1 MNKTILLITL
11 VFIVSCSNSTDDVDV
26 QTIVIKGGEI
36 HTGMNEESFVGDILI
51 EGDTILEVSRN
62 SLKGDIVVDAS
73 NKIITPGVIAPDTQ
87 IGILEIGAISE
98 TRDGG
103 SDIYSMGFSV
113 YDAINPNST
122 LIPWN
127 RSNGVTSAITLPD
140 FNWDPLSGMA
150 SFLLLDSSLK
160 VNGIP
165 DVALTGEIGALSS
178 GSRAESLI
186 LLRDLLEFASTLD
199 ENDISSQRNISEA
212 IWGYKIGYSMDL
224 QPRDVIALYNLL
236 NNNLPLI
243 IKTNRA
249 SDILKLIDIKKQYGL
264 NLILMSAQEAELVKD
279 DIAENNIPVIINPFD
294 NIPDSFDELASNIRI
309 ASSLEEAGIKVM
321 FSESRTHN
329 YHLIRQG
336 AGNAVANG
344 MSYTGAIM
352 ALTSNVAKSF
362 SIPDRGII
370 KKGMK
375 ADIVIWDDDPLEP
388 STFPHKVFIN
398 GNDMDL
404 TTRSS
409 RLTERYINKDSL
421 PNTYK

>member
-1 MNKTILLITL
+1 MTKIIYCLALSFISISAFSQTL
-11 VFIVSCSNSTDDVDV
+11 
-26 QTIVIKGGEI
+26 VIKGGEI
-36 HTGMNEESFVGDILI
+36 YTGLNQESFIGDILI
-51 EGDTILEVSRN
+51 EGDTILEVSTKP
-62 SLKGDIVVDAS
+62 LKGDVVVDAS

-98 TRDGG
+98 TRDGN

-113 YDAINPNST
+113 FDAINPNST

-150 SFLLLDSSLK
+150 SFLLLDGSLR
-160 VNGIP
+160 VNGVR

-186 LLRDLLEFASTLD
+186 LLRDLLEFASILD
-199 ENDISSQRNISEA
+199 EKDMASSKKISEA
-212 IWGYKIGYSMDL
+212 IEDFEIAELMDL

-249 SDILKLIDIKKQYGL
+249 SDILKLIDIKKLYRL
-264 NLILMSAQEAELVKD
+264 NLVLMSAQEATLVAD
-279 DIAENNIPVIINPFD
+279 EIAENNIPVIINPFD

-309 ASSLEEAGIKVM
+309 ASSLEKAGIKVM

-352 ALTSNVAKSF
+352 ALTSNVAESF
-362 SIPDRGII
+362 NIPERGRLQ
-370 KKGMK
+370 KGMK
-375 ADIVIWDDDPLEP
+375 ADLVIWEGDPLEP
-388 STFPHKVFIN
+388 STFPSKVYIN

-404 TTRSS
+404 STRSS
-409 RLTERYINKDSL
+409 RLTERYIDKRDL

>member
-1 MNKTILLITL
+1 MIRINYCFALC
-11 VFIVSCSNSTDDVDV
+11 FISISAFS
-26 QTIVIKGGEI
+26 QTTVIKGGEI
-36 HTGMNEESFVGDILI
+36 HTGLNEEPFVGDILI
-51 EGDTILEVSRN
+51 EGDTILEVSKID
-62 SLKGDIVVDAS
+62 LKGDVIIDAA

-98 TRDGG
+98 TRDGD
-103 SDIYSMGFSV
+103 SNMYSMGFSV

-150 SFLLLDSSLK
+150 SYFLLDGSLR
-160 VNGIP
+160 VNGIA
-165 DVALTGEIGALSS
+165 DIALTGEIGALSS

-186 LLRDLLEFASTLD
+186 LLKDLLEFASTLN
-199 ENDISSQRNISEA
+199 EKDISSSMKISEA
-212 IWGYKIGYSMDL
+212 MEDFEVADLMEL

-243 IKTNRA
+243 IKVNRA
-249 SDILKLIDIKKQYGL
+249 SDILKLIDIKKLYGL

-279 DIAENNIPVIINPFD
+279 EIAENNISVVINPFD

-309 ASSLEEAGIKVM
+309 AASLEEVGIKVM

-362 SIPDRGII
+362 NIADRGILQ
-370 KKGMK
+370 KGMK
-375 ADIVIWDDDPLEP
+375 ADLVVWEDDPLEP
-388 STFPHKVFIN
+388 STFPEKVFIN
-398 GNDMDL
+398 GNEMDL

-409 RLTERYINKDSL
+409 RLTERYTDKRDL

>member
-1 MNKTILLITL
+1 MIKKIFCFALSFLSINA
-11 VFIVSCSNSTDDVDV
+11 FS

-36 HTGMNEESFVGDILI
+36 YTGLNEEPFIGDILI
-51 EGDTILEVSRN
+51 EGDTILEVSKTP
-62 SLKGDIVVDAS
+62 LEGDVIVDAA
-73 NKIITPGVIAPDTQ
+73 NQIITPGVIAPDTQ

-98 TRDGG
+98 TRDGD
-103 SDIYSMGFSV
+103 SNMYSMGFSV

-150 SFLLLDSSLK
+150 SYFLLDGSLR
-160 VNGIP
+160 VNGIA
-165 DVALTGEIGALSS
+165 DIALTGEIGALSS

-186 LLRDLLEFASTLD
+186 LLKDLLEFASTLS
-199 ENDISSQRNISEA
+199 EKDISSPKEISEA
-212 IWGYKIGYSMDL
+212 MEGFEITYLMEL
-224 QPRDVIALYNLL
+224 QPRDVIALYKLL

-243 IKTNRA
+243 INVNRA
-249 SDILKLIDIKKQYGL
+249 SDILKLIDIKKLYGL

-279 DIAENNIPVIINPFD
+279 EIAENNIPVIINPFD

-309 ASSLEEAGIKVM
+309 AASLEEEGIKIM

-362 SIPDRGII
+362 NIADRGTLE
-370 KKGMK
+370 KGMK
-375 ADIVIWDDDPLEP
+375 ADIVIWEDDPLEP
-388 STFPHKVFIN
+388 STYPNKVFIN

-409 RLTERYINKDSL
+409 RLTERYVDKSDL
-421 PNTYK
+421 PSTYK

>member
-1 MNKTILLITL
+1 MIKIIYCLALS
-11 VFIVSCSNSTDDVDV
+11 FISISAFS

-36 HTGMNEESFVGDILI
+36 YTGLNQESFIGDILI
-51 EGDTILEVSRN
+51 EGDTILEVSTKP
-62 SLKGDIVVDAS
+62 LKGDVVVDAS

-98 TRDGG
+98 TRDGD

-113 YDAINPNST
+113 FDAINPNST

-150 SFLLLDSSLK
+150 SFLLLDGSLR
-160 VNGIP
+160 VNGMR

-186 LLRDLLEFASTLD
+186 LLRDLLEFASILD
-199 ENDISSQRNISEA
+199 GKDMASSKKISEA
-212 IWGYKIGYSMDL
+212 IEDFEIAELMDL
-224 QPRDVIALYNLL
+224 QPRDAIALYNLL

-249 SDILKLIDIKKQYGL
+249 SDILKLIDIKKLYGL
-264 NLILMSAQEAELVKD
+264 NLVLMSAQEATLVAD
-279 DIAENNIPVIINPFD
+279 EIAANNIPVIVNPFD

-309 ASSLEEAGIKVM
+309 ASSLEKAGIKVM

-362 SIPDRGII
+362 NIPDRGLLQN
-370 KKGMK
+370 GMK
-375 ADIVIWDDDPLEP
+375 ADIVIWEDDPLEP
-388 STFPHKVFIN
+388 STFPVKVFIN

-409 RLTERYINKDSL
+409 RLTERYVDKRDL

>member
-1 MNKTILLITL
+1 MIRLIYCFAL
-11 VFIVSCSNSTDDVDV
+11 CFISISAFS

-36 HTGMNEESFVGDILI
+36 YTGLNQESFTGDILI
-51 EGDTILEVSRN
+51 EGDTILEVSTKP
-62 SLKGDIVVDAS
+62 LKGDVVVDAS

-98 TRDGG
+98 TRDGD

-113 YDAINPNST
+113 FDAINPNST

-150 SFLLLDSSLK
+150 SFLLLDGSLR
-160 VNGIP
+160 VNGMP

-186 LLRDLLEFASTLD
+186 LLRDLLEFAAILD
-199 ENDISSQRNISEA
+199 EKDMASSKKISEA
-212 IWGYKIGYSMDL
+212 IEDFEIAELMDL

-249 SDILKLIDIKKQYGL
+249 SDILKLIDIKKLYRL
-264 NLILMSAQEAELVKD
+264 NLVLMSAQEATLVAD
-279 DIAENNIPVIINPFD
+279 EIAENNIPVIINPFD

-309 ASSLEEAGIKVM
+309 ASSLEKAGIKVM

-352 ALTSNVAKSF
+352 ALTSNVAESF
-362 SIPDRGII
+362 NIPERGRLQQ
-370 KKGMK
+370 GMK
-375 ADIVIWDDDPLEP
+375 ADLVIWEGDPLEP
-388 STFPHKVFIN
+388 STFPSKVYIN

-404 TTRSS
+404 STRSS
-409 RLTERYINKDSL
+409 RLTERYIDKRDL

>member
-1 MNKTILLITL
+1 MC
-11 VFIVSCSNSTDDVDV
+11 FISISAYS

-36 HTGMNEESFVGDILI
+36 HTGLNEEPFVGDILI
-51 EGDTILEVSRN
+51 DGDTILEVSTK
-62 SLKGDIVVDAS
+62 SLKGDVVVDAS

-98 TRDGG
+98 TRDGD

-150 SFLLLDSSLK
+150 SYLLLDGSLR
-160 VNGIP
+160 VNGMP
-165 DVALTGEIGALSS
+165 DVALTGEIGATSS

-186 LLRDLLEFASTLD
+186 LLKDLLEFASTLD
-199 ENDISSQRNISEA
+199 EKDMSSPKKISEA
-212 IWGYKIGYSMDL
+212 IEDFEIAELMDL
-224 QPRDVIALYNLL
+224 HPRDVIALYNLL

-249 SDILKLIDIKKQYGL
+249 SDILKLIDIKKLYGL
-264 NLILMSAQEAELVKD
+264 NLILMSAQEAELVKNE
-279 DIAENNIPVIINPFD
+279 IAENKIPVIINPFD

-309 ASSLEEAGIKVM
+309 SASLEEVGIKVM

-362 SIPDRGII
+362 NITDRGIL

-375 ADIVIWDDDPLEP
+375 ADIVVWEDDPLEP
-388 STFPHKVFIN
+388 STFPMKVFID

-409 RLTERYINKDSL
+409 RLTERYVDKRDL

>member
-1 MNKTILLITL
+1 MNKIIYCFALS
-11 VFIVSCSNSTDDVDV
+11 FISTSIFS
-26 QTIVIKGGEI
+26 QTTVIKGGEI
-36 HTGMNEESFVGDILI
+36 HTGLNQESFVGDILI
-51 EGDTILEVSRN
+51 QGDTILEVSTN
-62 SLKGDIVVDAS
+62 PLKGDIVVDAT

-98 TRDGG
+98 TRDGD
-103 SDIYSMGFSV
+103 SEMYSMGFSV

-150 SFLLLDSSLK
+150 SFLLLDGSLR
-160 VNGIP
+160 VNGMA
-165 DVALTGEIGALSS
+165 DVALTGEIGAVSS

-186 LLRDLLEFASTLD
+186 LLRDLLEFASVLD
-199 ENDISSQRNISEA
+199 EKDMASPKKISEA
-212 IWGYKIGYSMDL
+212 IEDFEIAELMDL

-249 SDILKLIDIKKQYGL
+249 SDILKLIDIKNLYEL
-264 NLILMSAQEAELVKD
+264 NLILMSAQEAELVKG
-279 DIAENNIPVIINPFD
+279 DIAKNNIPVIVNPFD

-309 ASSLEEAGIKVM
+309 AASLEEAGIKVM

-362 SIPDRGII
+362 NIPDRGLLQN
-370 KKGMK
+370 GMK
-375 ADIVIWDDDPLEP
+375 ADIVIWEDDPLEP
-388 STFPHKVFIN
+388 STFPLKVFIN

-409 RLTERYINKDSL
+409 RLTERYVDKRDL

>member
-1 MNKTILLITL
+1 MIKIIYCLALSFISISAFSQTL
-11 VFIVSCSNSTDDVDV
+11 
-26 QTIVIKGGEI
+26 VIKGGEI
-36 HTGMNEESFVGDILI
+36 YTGLNQESFIGDILI
-51 EGDTILEVSRN
+51 EGDTILEVSTKP
-62 SLKGDIVVDAS
+62 LKGDVVVDAS

-98 TRDGG
+98 TRDGD

-113 YDAINPNST
+113 FDAINPNST

-150 SFLLLDSSLK
+150 SFLLLDGSLR
-160 VNGIP
+160 VNGMP

-186 LLRDLLEFASTLD
+186 LLRDLLEFASILD
-199 ENDISSQRNISEA
+199 EKDMASSKKISEA
-212 IWGYKIGYSMDL
+212 IEDFEIAELMDL

-249 SDILKLIDIKKQYGL
+249 SDILKLIDIKKLYGL
-264 NLILMSAQEAELVKD
+264 NLVLMSAQEATLVAD
-279 DIAENNIPVIINPFD
+279 EIAVNNIPVIVNPFD

-309 ASSLEEAGIKVM
+309 AASLEKAGIKVM

-352 ALTSNVAKSF
+352 ALTSNVAESF
-362 SIPDRGII
+362 NIPERGRLQQ
-370 KKGMK
+370 GMK
-375 ADIVIWDDDPLEP
+375 ADLVIWEGDPLEP
-388 STFPHKVFIN
+388 STFPSKVYIN

-404 TTRSS
+404 STRSS
-409 RLTERYINKDSL
+409 RLTERYIDKRDL

>member
-1 MNKTILLITL
+1 MIKIIYCLALS
-11 VFIVSCSNSTDDVDV
+11 FISISAFS

-36 HTGMNEESFVGDILI
+36 YTGLNQESFIGDILI
-51 EGDTILEVSRN
+51 EGDTILEVSTKP
-62 SLKGDIVVDAS
+62 LKGDVVVDAS

-98 TRDGG
+98 TRDGD

-113 YDAINPNST
+113 FDAINPNST

-150 SFLLLDSSLK
+150 SFLLLDGSLR
-160 VNGIP
+160 VNGIR

-186 LLRDLLEFASTLD
+186 LLRDLLEFASILD
-199 ENDISSQRNISEA
+199 GKDMASSKKISEA
-212 IWGYKIGYSMDL
+212 IEDFEIAELMDL

-249 SDILKLIDIKKQYGL
+249 SDILKLIDIKKLYGL
-264 NLILMSAQEAELVKD
+264 NLVLMSAQEATLVAD
-279 DIAENNIPVIINPFD
+279 EIAANNIPVIVNPFD

-309 ASSLEEAGIKVM
+309 ASSLENAGIKVM

-362 SIPDRGII
+362 NIPDRGLLQN
-370 KKGMK
+370 GMK
-375 ADIVIWDDDPLEP
+375 ADIVIWEDDPLEP
-388 STFPHKVFIN
+388 STFPVKVFIN

-409 RLTERYINKDSL
+409 RLTERYVDKRDL

>member
-1 MNKTILLITL
+1 MNKVIFFFALSLISIHTY
-11 VFIVSCSNSTDDVDV
+11 S
-26 QTIVIKGGEI
+26 QTTVIRGGEI
-36 HTGMNEESFVGDILI
+36 HTGLNEEPFVGDILI

-62 SLKGDIVVDAS
+62 ALKGDLIINATNS
-73 NKIITPGVIAPDTQ
+73 IITPGVIAPDTQ
-87 IGILEIGAISE
+87 IGILEIGALSE
-98 TRDGG
+98 TRDGD
-103 SDIYSMGFSV
+103 SNMYSMGFSV

-150 SFLLLDSSLK
+150 SYFLLDGSLR

-165 DVALTGEIGALSS
+165 DIALTGEIGAISS

-186 LLRDLLEFASTLD
+186 LLKDLLEFASNLS
-199 ENDISSQRNISEA
+199 EKDISSSMKISEA
-212 IWGYKIGYSMDL
+212 MESFEVAELMEL

-236 NNNLPLI
+236 NKKLPLI
-243 IKTNRA
+243 INVNRA
-249 SDILKLIDIKKQYGL
+249 SDILKLIDIKKLYGL
-264 NLILMSAQEAELVKD
+264 NLILMSAQEAELVKNE
-279 DIAENNIPVIINPFD
+279 IAKNSIPVIINPFD
-294 NIPDSFDELASNIRI
+294 NIPDSFDELASSIRI
-309 ASSLEEAGIKVM
+309 AASLEEAGIKVM

-362 SIPDRGII
+362 NIPDRGILQ
-370 KKGMK
+370 KGMK
-375 ADIVIWDDDPLEP
+375 ADIVIWEDDPLEP
-388 STFPHKVFIN
+388 STFPEKVFIN

-409 RLTERYINKDSL
+409 RLTKRYTDKRDL

>member
-1 MNKTILLITL
+1 MIKIIYCLALSFISISAFSQTL
-11 VFIVSCSNSTDDVDV
+11 
-26 QTIVIKGGEI
+26 VIKGGEI
-36 HTGMNEESFVGDILI
+36 YTGLNQESFIGDILI
-51 EGDTILEVSRN
+51 EGDTILEVSTKP
-62 SLKGDIVVDAS
+62 LKGDVVVDAS

-98 TRDGG
+98 TRDGD

-113 YDAINPNST
+113 FDAINPNST

-150 SFLLLDSSLK
+150 SFLLLDGSLR
-160 VNGIP
+160 VNGMP

-186 LLRDLLEFASTLD
+186 LLRDLLEFASILD
-199 ENDISSQRNISEA
+199 EKDMASSKKISEA
-212 IWGYKIGYSMDL
+212 IEDFEIAELMDL

-249 SDILKLIDIKKQYGL
+249 SDILKLIDIKKLYGL
-264 NLILMSAQEAELVKD
+264 NLVLMSAQEATLVAD
-279 DIAENNIPVIINPFD
+279 EIAVNNIPVIVNPFD

-309 ASSLEEAGIKVM
+309 AASLEKAGIKVM

-352 ALTSNVAKSF
+352 ALTSNVAESF
-362 SIPDRGII
+362 NIPERGRLQQ
-370 KKGMK
+370 GMK
-375 ADIVIWDDDPLEP
+375 ADLVIWEGDPLEP
-388 STFPHKVFIN
+388 STFPSKVYIN

-404 TTRSS
+404 STRSS
-409 RLTERYINKDSL
+409 RLTERYVDKRDL

>member
-1 MNKTILLITL
+1 MIRIIYCFALC
-11 VFIVSCSNSTDDVDV
+11 FISISAFS

-36 HTGMNEESFVGDILI
+36 HTGLNEEPFVGDILI
-51 EGDTILEVSRN
+51 EGDTILEVSTK
-62 SLKGDIVVDAS
+62 SLKGDVVVDAS
-73 NKIITPGVIAPDTQ
+73 NKIVTPGVIAPDTQ

-98 TRDGG
+98 TRDGD

-113 YDAINPNST
+113 FDAINPNST

-150 SFLLLDSSLK
+150 SYLLLDGSLR
-160 VNGIP
+160 VNGMP
-165 DVALTGEIGALSS
+165 DVALTGEIGAISS

-186 LLRDLLEFASTLD
+186 LLKDLLEFASTLD
-199 ENDISSQRNISEA
+199 EKDMSSPKEISEA
-212 IWGYKIGYSMDL
+212 IEDFEIAELMDL
-224 QPRDVIALYNLL
+224 HPRDVIALYNLL

-249 SDILKLIDIKKQYGL
+249 SDILKLIDIKKLYGL
-264 NLILMSAQEAELVKD
+264 NLILMSAQEAELVKNE
-279 DIAENNIPVIINPFD
+279 IAENNIPVIINPFD

-309 ASSLEEAGIKVM
+309 SASLEEVGIKVM

-362 SIPDRGII
+362 NITDRGIL

-375 ADIVIWDDDPLEP
+375 ADIVVWEDDPLEP
-388 STFPHKVFIN
+388 STFPMKVFID

-409 RLTERYINKDSL
+409 RLTERYVDKRDL

>member
-1 MNKTILLITL
+1 MIKIIYCLALS
-11 VFIVSCSNSTDDVDV
+11 FISISAFS

-36 HTGMNEESFVGDILI
+36 YTGLNQESFIGDILI
-51 EGDTILEVSRN
+51 EGDTILEVSTKP
-62 SLKGDIVVDAS
+62 LKGDVVVDAS

-98 TRDGG
+98 TRDGD

-113 YDAINPNST
+113 FDAINPNST

-150 SFLLLDSSLK
+150 SFLLLDGSIR
-160 VNGIP
+160 VNGMP

-186 LLRDLLEFASTLD
+186 LLRDLLDFASILD
-199 ENDISSQRNISEA
+199 EKDMASSKKISEA
-212 IWGYKIGYSMDL
+212 IEDFEIAELMDL

-249 SDILKLIDIKKQYGL
+249 SDILKLIDIKKLYGL
-264 NLILMSAQEAELVKD
+264 NLVLMSAQEATLVAD
-279 DIAENNIPVIINPFD
+279 EIAANNIPVIVNPFD

-309 ASSLEEAGIKVM
+309 ASSLEKAGIKVM

-362 SIPDRGII
+362 NIPDRGLLQN
-370 KKGMK
+370 GMK
-375 ADIVIWDDDPLEP
+375 ADIVIWEDDPLEP
-388 STFPHKVFIN
+388 STFPVKVFIN

-409 RLTERYINKDSL
+409 RLTERYVDKRDL

>member
-1 MNKTILLITL
+1 MIKIIYCLALSFISISAFSQTL
-11 VFIVSCSNSTDDVDV
+11 
-26 QTIVIKGGEI
+26 VIKGGEI
-36 HTGMNEESFVGDILI
+36 YTGLNQESFIGDILI
-51 EGDTILEVSRN
+51 EGDTILEVSTKP
-62 SLKGDIVVDAS
+62 LKGDVVVDAS

-98 TRDGG
+98 TRDGD

-113 YDAINPNST
+113 FDAINPNST

-150 SFLLLDSSLK
+150 SFLLLDGSLR
-160 VNGIP
+160 VNGMP

-186 LLRDLLEFASTLD
+186 LLRDLLDFASILD
-199 ENDISSQRNISEA
+199 EKDMASSKKISEA
-212 IWGYKIGYSMDL
+212 IEDFEIAELMDL

-249 SDILKLIDIKKQYGL
+249 SDILKLIDIKKLYRL
-264 NLILMSAQEAELVKD
+264 NLVLMSAQEATLVAD
-279 DIAENNIPVIINPFD
+279 EIAENNIPVIINPFD

-309 ASSLEEAGIKVM
+309 AGSLEKAGIKVM

-352 ALTSNVAKSF
+352 ALTSNVAESF
-362 SIPDRGII
+362 NIPERGRLQ
-370 KKGMK
+370 KGMK
-375 ADIVIWDDDPLEP
+375 ADLVIWEGDPLEP
-388 STFPHKVFIN
+388 STFPSKVYIN

-404 TTRSS
+404 STRSS
-409 RLTERYINKDSL
+409 RLTERYIDKRDL

>member
-1 MNKTILLITL
+1 MIKIIYSLALS
-11 VFIVSCSNSTDDVDV
+11 FISISAFS

-36 HTGMNEESFVGDILI
+36 YTGLNQESFIGDILI
-51 EGDTILEVSRN
+51 EGDTILEVSTKP
-62 SLKGDIVVDAS
+62 LKGDVVVDAS

-98 TRDGG
+98 TRDGD

-150 SFLLLDSSLK
+150 SFLLLDGSLR
-160 VNGIP
+160 VNGMR

-186 LLRDLLEFASTLD
+186 LLRDLLEFASILD
-199 ENDISSQRNISEA
+199 EKDMASSKKISEA
-212 IWGYKIGYSMDL
+212 IEDFEIAELMDL

-249 SDILKLIDIKKQYGL
+249 SDILKLIDIKKLYGL
-264 NLILMSAQEAELVKD
+264 NLVLMSAQEATLVAD
-279 DIAENNIPVIINPFD
+279 EIAANNIPVIINPFD

-309 ASSLEEAGIKVM
+309 ASSLEKAGIKIM

-352 ALTSNVAKSF
+352 ALTSNVAESF
-362 SIPDRGII
+362 NIPERGRLQQ
-370 KKGMK
+370 GMK
-375 ADIVIWDDDPLEP
+375 ADLVIWEGDPLEP
-388 STFPHKVFIN
+388 STFPSKVYIN

-404 TTRSS
+404 STRSS
-409 RLTERYINKDSL
+409 RLTERYIDKRDL

>member
-1 MNKTILLITL
+1 MIKIIYCLALS
-11 VFIVSCSNSTDDVDV
+11 FISISAFS

-36 HTGMNEESFVGDILI
+36 YTGLNQESFIGDILI
-51 EGDTILEVSRN
+51 EGDTILEVSTKP
-62 SLKGDIVVDAS
+62 LKGDVVVDAS

-98 TRDGG
+98 TRDGD

-113 YDAINPNST
+113 FDAINPNST

-150 SFLLLDSSLK
+150 SFLLLDGSLR
-160 VNGIP
+160 VNGVR

-186 LLRDLLEFASTLD
+186 LLRDLLEFASILD
-199 ENDISSQRNISEA
+199 EKDMASSKKISEA
-212 IWGYKIGYSMDL
+212 IEDFEIAELMDL

-249 SDILKLIDIKKQYGL
+249 SDILKLIDIKKLYGL
-264 NLILMSAQEAELVKD
+264 NLVLMSAQEATLVAD
-279 DIAENNIPVIINPFD
+279 EIAANNIPVIVNPFD

-309 ASSLEEAGIKVM
+309 ASSLEKAGIKVM

-362 SIPDRGII
+362 NIPDRGLLQN
-370 KKGMK
+370 GMK
-375 ADIVIWDDDPLEP
+375 ADIVIWEDDPLEP
-388 STFPHKVFIN
+388 STFPVKVFIN

-409 RLTERYINKDSL
+409 RLTERYVDKRDL

>member
-1 MNKTILLITL
+1 MIKIIYCLALSFISISAFSQTL
-11 VFIVSCSNSTDDVDV
+11 
-26 QTIVIKGGEI
+26 VIKGGEI
-36 HTGMNEESFVGDILI
+36 YTGLNQESFIGDILI
-51 EGDTILEVSRN
+51 EGDTILEVSTKP
-62 SLKGDIVVDAS
+62 LKGDVVVDAS

-98 TRDGG
+98 TRDGD

-113 YDAINPNST
+113 FDAINPNST

-150 SFLLLDSSLK
+150 SFLLLDGSLR
-160 VNGIP
+160 VNGMP

-186 LLRDLLEFASTLD
+186 LLRDLLDFASILD
-199 ENDISSQRNISEA
+199 EKDMASSKKISEA
-212 IWGYKIGYSMDL
+212 IEDFEIAELMDL

-236 NNNLPLI
+236 NNSLPLI

-249 SDILKLIDIKKQYGL
+249 SDILKLIDIKKLYRL
-264 NLILMSAQEAELVKD
+264 NLVLMSAQEATLVAD
-279 DIAENNIPVIINPFD
+279 EIAENNIPVIINPFD

-309 ASSLEEAGIKVM
+309 AGSLEKAGIKVM

-352 ALTSNVAKSF
+352 ALTSNVAESF
-362 SIPDRGII
+362 NIPERGRLQQ
-370 KKGMK
+370 GMK
-375 ADIVIWDDDPLEP
+375 ADLVIWEGDPLEP
-388 STFPHKVFIN
+388 STFPSKVYIN

-404 TTRSS
+404 STRSS
-409 RLTERYINKDSL
+409 RLTERYVDKRDL

>member
-1 MNKTILLITL
+1 MIRIIYFLSLC
-11 VFIVSCSNSTDDVDV
+11 FISISAIS

-36 HTGMNEESFVGDILI
+36 HTGLNQESFIGDILI
-51 EGDTILEVSRN
+51 EGDTILEVSTKP
-62 SLKGDIVVDAS
+62 LKADVVVDAS
-73 NKIITPGVIAPDTQ
+73 NKIVTPGVIAPDTQ

-98 TRDGG
+98 TRDGD
-103 SDIYSMGFSV
+103 SNMYSMGFSV
-113 YDAINPNST
+113 FDAINPNST

-150 SFLLLDSSLK
+150 SYFLLDGSLR
-160 VNGIP
+160 VNGVP
-165 DVALTGEIGALSS
+165 DVALTGEIGAVSS

-186 LLRDLLEFASTLD
+186 LLKDLLEFASTLD
-199 ENDISSQRNISEA
+199 EKDISSSKKISEVMEDFEVA
-212 IWGYKIGYSMDL
+212 DLMEL
-224 QPRDVIALYNLL
+224 QPRDVIALYKN
-236 NNNLPLI
+236 
-243 IKTNRA
+243 
-249 SDILKLIDIKKQYGL
+249 
-264 NLILMSAQEAELVKD
+264 E
-279 DIAENNIPVIINPFD
+279 IAENKIPVIINPFD

-309 ASSLEEAGIKVM
+309 AASLEEAGIKVM

-362 SIPDRGII
+362 NIADRGIL

-375 ADIVIWDDDPLEP
+375 ADIVIWEDDPLEP
-388 STFPHKVFIN
+388 ATFPTKVFID

-409 RLTERYINKDSL
+409 RLTERYTDKRDL

>member
-1 MNKTILLITL
+1 MNKKIFFFALCLISISAL
-11 VFIVSCSNSTDDVDV
+11 SK
-26 QTIVIKGGEI
+26 TIVIKGGEI
-36 HTGMNEESFVGDILI
+36 HTGLNEESFVGDILI
-51 EGDTILEVSRN
+51 EGDTILEVSSK
-62 SLKGDIVVDAS
+62 SLRGDITIDAS
-73 NKIITPGVIAPDTQ
+73 DKIITPGVIAPDTQ

-98 TRDGG
+98 TTDGG

-113 YDAINPNST
+113 YEAINPNST

-150 SFLLLDSSLK
+150 SFLILDSNLR
-160 VNGIP
+160 VNGLP

-186 LLRDLLEFASTLD
+186 LLKDLLELASTLD
-199 ENDISSQRNISEA
+199 EKDISSPKKISEA
-212 IWGYKIGYSMDL
+212 VEDFEIAETMDL
-224 QPRDVIALYNLL
+224 HPRDVIALYNLL
-236 NNNLPLI
+236 NNDLPLI

-249 SDILKLIDIKKQYGL
+249 SDILKLIDIKKLYGL
-264 NLILMSAQEAELVKD
+264 NLILMSAQEAELVKEE
-279 DIAENNIPVIINPFD
+279 IAVNNISVIVNPFD

-309 ASSLEEAGIKVM
+309 AASLEKAGIKVM

-362 SIPDRGII
+362 NIPDRGSLE
-370 KKGMK
+370 KGMK
-375 ADIVIWDDDPLEP
+375 ADIVIWEADPLEP
-388 STFPHKVFIN
+388 STFPAKVFIN

-409 RLTERYINKDSL
+409 RLTERYIDKRDL

>member
-1 MNKTILLITL
+1 MIKIIYCLALS
-11 VFIVSCSNSTDDVDV
+11 FISISAFS
-26 QTIVIKGGEI
+26 QTTVIKGGEI
-36 HTGMNEESFVGDILI
+36 YTGLNQESFIGDILI
-51 EGDTILEVSRN
+51 EGDTILEVSTKP
-62 SLKGDIVVDAS
+62 LKGDVVVDAS

-98 TRDGG
+98 TRDGD

-140 FNWDPLSGMA
+140 FNRDPLSGMA
-150 SFLLLDSSLK
+150 SFLLLDGSLR
-160 VNGIP
+160 VNGMP

-186 LLRDLLEFASTLD
+186 LLRDLLEFASILD
-199 ENDISSQRNISEA
+199 EKDMASSKKISEA
-212 IWGYKIGYSMDL
+212 IEDFEIAELMDL

-249 SDILKLIDIKKQYGL
+249 SDILKLIDIKKLYGL
-264 NLILMSAQEAELVKD
+264 NLVLMSAQEATLVAD
-279 DIAENNIPVIINPFD
+279 EIAENNIPVIVNPFD

-309 ASSLEEAGIKVM
+309 ASSLEKAGIKVM

-352 ALTSNVAKSF
+352 ALTSNVAESF
-362 SIPDRGII
+362 NIPERGILQQ
-370 KKGMK
+370 GMK
-375 ADIVIWDDDPLEP
+375 ADLVIWEGDPLEP
-388 STFPHKVFIN
+388 STLPSKVYIN
-398 GNDMDL
+398 GIDMDL
-404 TTRSS
+404 STRSS
-409 RLTERYINKDSL
+409 RLTERYIDKRDL

>member
-1 MNKTILLITL
+1 MCFLSISA
-11 VFIVSCSNSTDDVDV
+11 FS

-36 HTGMNEESFVGDILI
+36 HTGLNEEPFVGDILI
-51 EGDTILEVSRN
+51 DGDTILEVSTK
-62 SLKGDIVVDAS
+62 SLKGDVVVDAS
-73 NKIITPGVIAPDTQ
+73 NKIVTQGVIAPDTQ

-98 TRDGG
+98 TRDGD

-140 FNWDPLSGMA
+140 VNWDPLSGMA
-150 SFLLLDSSLK
+150 SYLLLDGSLR
-160 VNGIP
+160 VNGMP
-165 DVALTGEIGALSS
+165 DVALTGEIGAISS

-186 LLRDLLEFASTLD
+186 LLKDLLEFASTLD
-199 ENDISSQRNISEA
+199 EKDMSSPKKISEA
-212 IWGYKIGYSMDL
+212 IEDFEIAELMDL
-224 QPRDVIALYNLL
+224 HPRDVIALYNLL
-236 NNNLPLI
+236 NKNLPLV

-249 SDILKLIDIKKQYGL
+249 SDILKLIDIKKLYGL
-264 NLILMSAQEAELVKD
+264 NLILMSAQEAELVKNE
-279 DIAENNIPVIINPFD
+279 IAENKIPVIINPFD

-309 ASSLEEAGIKVM
+309 SASLEEVGIKVM

-362 SIPDRGII
+362 NITDRGIL

-375 ADIVIWDDDPLEP
+375 ADIVVWEDDPLEP
-388 STFPHKVFIN
+388 STFPMKVFID

-409 RLTERYINKDSL
+409 RLTERYVDKRDL

>member
-1 MNKTILLITL
+1 MNKIIYCFALS
-11 VFIVSCSNSTDDVDV
+11 FISTSIFS
-26 QTIVIKGGEI
+26 QTTVIKGGEI
-36 HTGMNEESFVGDILI
+36 HTGLNQESFVGDILI
-51 EGDTILEVSRN
+51 EGDTILEVSTN
-62 SLKGDIVVDAS
+62 PLKGDIVVDAT

-98 TRDGG
+98 TRDGD
-103 SDIYSMGFSV
+103 SEMYSMGFSV

-150 SFLLLDSSLK
+150 SFLLLDGSLR
-160 VNGIP
+160 VNGMA
-165 DVALTGEIGALSS
+165 DVALTGEIGAVSS

-186 LLRDLLEFASTLD
+186 LLRDLLEFASVLD
-199 ENDISSQRNISEA
+199 EKDMASPKKISEA
-212 IWGYKIGYSMDL
+212 IEDFEIAELMDL

-249 SDILKLIDIKKQYGL
+249 SDILKLIDIKNLYEL
-264 NLILMSAQEAELVKD
+264 NLILMSAQEAELVKG
-279 DIAENNIPVIINPFD
+279 DIAKNNIPVIVNPFD

-309 ASSLEEAGIKVM
+309 AASLEEAGIKVM

-329 YHLIRQG
+329 YPLIRQG

-362 SIPDRGII
+362 NIPDRGLLQN
-370 KKGMK
+370 GMK
-375 ADIVIWDDDPLEP
+375 ADIVIWEDDPLEP
-388 STFPHKVFIN
+388 STFPVKVFIN

-409 RLTERYINKDSL
+409 RLTERYVDKRDL

>member
-1 MNKTILLITL
+1 MIKIIYCLALS
-11 VFIVSCSNSTDDVDV
+11 FISSSAFS

-36 HTGMNEESFVGDILI
+36 YTGLNQESFIGHILI
-51 EGDTILEVSRN
+51 EGDTILEVSTKP
-62 SLKGDIVVDAS
+62 LKGDVIVDAS

-98 TRDGG
+98 TRDGD

-113 YDAINPNST
+113 FDAINPNST

-140 FNWDPLSGMA
+140 FNRDPLSGMA
-150 SFLLLDSSLK
+150 SFLLLDGSLR
-160 VNGIP
+160 VNGMP

-186 LLRDLLEFASTLD
+186 LLRDLLEFASILD
-199 ENDISSQRNISEA
+199 EKDMASSKKISEA
-212 IWGYKIGYSMDL
+212 IEDFEIAELMDL

-236 NNNLPLI
+236 NKNLPLI

-249 SDILKLIDIKKQYGL
+249 SDILKLIDIKKLYGL
-264 NLILMSAQEAELVKD
+264 NLVLMSAQEATLVAD
-279 DIAENNIPVIINPFD
+279 EIAVNNIPVIINPFD

-309 ASSLEEAGIKVM
+309 AASLEEAGINVM

-344 MSYTGAIM
+344 MSYLGAIM

-362 SIPDRGII
+362 NIPDRGLLQN
-370 KKGMK
+370 GMK
-375 ADIVIWDDDPLEP
+375 ADIVIWEDDPLEP
-388 STFPHKVFIN
+388 STFPVKVFIN

-409 RLTERYINKDSL
+409 RLTERYFDKRDL

>member
-1 MNKTILLITL
+1 MIKIIYCLALSFISISAFSQTL
-11 VFIVSCSNSTDDVDV
+11 
-26 QTIVIKGGEI
+26 VIKGGEI
-36 HTGMNEESFVGDILI
+36 YTGLNQESFIGDILI
-51 EGDTILEVSRN
+51 EGDTILEVSTKP
-62 SLKGDIVVDAS
+62 LKGDVVVDAS

-98 TRDGG
+98 TRDGD

-113 YDAINPNST
+113 FDAINPNST

-150 SFLLLDSSLK
+150 SFLLLDGSLR
-160 VNGIP
+160 VNGMP

-186 LLRDLLEFASTLD
+186 LLRDLLEFASILD
-199 ENDISSQRNISEA
+199 EKDMASSKKISEA
-212 IWGYKIGYSMDL
+212 IEDFEIAELMDL

-249 SDILKLIDIKKQYGL
+249 SDILKLIDIKKLYRL
-264 NLILMSAQEAELVKD
+264 NLVLMSAQEATLVAD
-279 DIAENNIPVIINPFD
+279 EIAENNIPVIINPFD

-309 ASSLEEAGIKVM
+309 AASLEKAGIKVM

-352 ALTSNVAKSF
+352 ALTSNVAESF
-362 SIPDRGII
+362 NIPERGRLQQ
-370 KKGMK
+370 GMK
-375 ADIVIWDDDPLEP
+375 ADLVIWEGDPLEP
-388 STFPHKVFIN
+388 STFPSKVYIN

-404 TTRSS
+404 STRSS
-409 RLTERYINKDSL
+409 RLTERYVDKRDL

>member
-1 MNKTILLITL
+1 MIRIIYCFALC
-11 VFIVSCSNSTDDVDV
+11 FISISAYS

-36 HTGMNEESFVGDILI
+36 HTGLNEEPFVGDILI
-51 EGDTILEVSRN
+51 AGDTILEVSKIA
-62 SLKGDIVVDAS
+62 LKGDVIVDAT

-98 TRDGG
+98 TRDGD
-103 SDIYSMGFSV
+103 SNMYSMGFSV

-140 FNWDPLSGMA
+140 SNWDPLSGMA
-150 SFLLLDSSLK
+150 SYLLLDGSLR
-160 VNGIP
+160 VNGIA
-165 DVALTGEIGALSS
+165 DIALTGEIGAISS

-186 LLRDLLEFASTLD
+186 LLKDLLEFASILS
-199 ENDISSQRNISEA
+199 EKDISSSVKISEA
-212 IWGYKIGYSMDL
+212 MEGFEVAELMEL
-224 QPRDVIALYNLL
+224 QPRDVVALFNLL

-243 IKTNRA
+243 INVNRA
-249 SDILKLIDIKKQYGL
+249 SDILKLIDIKKLYGL
-264 NLILMSAQEAELVKD
+264 SLILMSAQESELVKNE
-279 DIAENNIPVIINPFD
+279 IAENNIPVIINPFD

-309 ASSLEEAGIKVM
+309 AASLEEVGIQVM
-321 FSESRTHN
+321 FSESRSHN

-362 SIPDRGII
+362 NIPDRGTLQ
-370 KKGMK
+370 KGMK
-375 ADIVIWDDDPLEP
+375 ADIVVWEDDPLEP
-388 STFPHKVFIN
+388 STFPVKVFIN

-409 RLTERYINKDSL
+409 RLTERYVDKRDL

>member
-1 MNKTILLITL
+1 MIRIIYCFALC
-11 VFIVSCSNSTDDVDV
+11 FISISAFS

-36 HTGMNEESFVGDILI
+36 HTGLNEEPFVGDILI
-51 EGDTILEVSRN
+51 QGDTILEVSTK
-62 SLKGDIVVDAS
+62 SLKGDVVVDAT

-98 TRDGG
+98 TRDGD

-150 SFLLLDSSLK
+150 SYLLLDGSLR
-160 VNGIP
+160 VNGMP
-165 DVALTGEIGALSS
+165 DVALTGEIGAISS

-186 LLRDLLEFASTLD
+186 LLKDLLEFASTLD
-199 ENDISSQRNISEA
+199 EKDMSSPKKISEA
-212 IWGYKIGYSMDL
+212 IEDFEIAELMDL
-224 QPRDVIALYNLL
+224 HPRDVIALYNLL

-249 SDILKLIDIKKQYGL
+249 SDILKLIDIKKLYGL
-264 NLILMSAQEAELVKD
+264 NLILMSAQEAELVKNE
-279 DIAENNIPVIINPFD
+279 IAENNIPVIINPFD

-309 ASSLEEAGIKVM
+309 SASLEEVGIKVM

-336 AGNAVANG
+336 AGNAVSNG

-362 SIPDRGII
+362 NITDRGIL

-375 ADIVIWDDDPLEP
+375 ADIVVWEDDPLEP
-388 STFPHKVFIN
+388 STFPMKVFID

-409 RLTERYINKDSL
+409 RLTERYVDKRDL

>member
-1 MNKTILLITL
+1 MNKVIFFFALSLISIHTY
-11 VFIVSCSNSTDDVDV
+11 S
-26 QTIVIKGGEI
+26 QTTVIRGGEI
-36 HTGMNEESFVGDILI
+36 HTGLNEEPFVGDILI

-62 SLKGDIVVDAS
+62 ALKGDLIIDATNS
-73 NKIITPGVIAPDTQ
+73 IITPGVIAPDTQ
-87 IGILEIGAISE
+87 IGILEIGALSE
-98 TRDGG
+98 TRDGD
-103 SDIYSMGFSV
+103 SNMYSMGFSV

-150 SFLLLDSSLK
+150 SYFLLDGSLR

-165 DVALTGEIGALSS
+165 DIALTGEIGAISS

-186 LLRDLLEFASTLD
+186 LLKDLLEFASNLS
-199 ENDISSQRNISEA
+199 EKDISSSMKISEA
-212 IWGYKIGYSMDL
+212 MESFEVAELMEL

-236 NNNLPLI
+236 NKKLPLI
-243 IKTNRA
+243 INVNRA
-249 SDILKLIDIKKQYGL
+249 SDILKLIDIKKLYGL
-264 NLILMSAQEAELVKD
+264 NLILMSAQEAELVKNE
-279 DIAENNIPVIINPFD
+279 IAKNSIPVIINPFD
-294 NIPDSFDELASNIRI
+294 NIPDSFDELASSIRI
-309 ASSLEEAGIKVM
+309 AASLEEAGIKVM

-362 SIPDRGII
+362 NIPDRGILQ
-370 KKGMK
+370 KGMK
-375 ADIVIWDDDPLEP
+375 ADIVIWEDDPLEP
-388 STFPHKVFIN
+388 STFPEKVFIN
-398 GNDMDL
+398 GNEMDL

-409 RLTERYINKDSL
+409 RLTKRYTDKRDL

>member
-1 MNKTILLITL
+1 MSK
-11 VFIVSCSNSTDDVDV
+11 
-26 QTIVIKGGEI
+26 TIVIKGGEI
-36 HTGMNEESFVGDILI
+36 HTGLNEESFVGDILI
-51 EGDTILEVSRN
+51 EGDTILEVSSK
-62 SLKGDIVVDAS
+62 SLRGDIIIDAS
-73 NKIITPGVIAPDTQ
+73 DKIITPGVIAPDTQ

-98 TRDGG
+98 TTDGG

-113 YDAINPNST
+113 YEAINPNST

-150 SFLLLDSSLK
+150 SFLILDSNLR
-160 VNGIP
+160 VNGLP

-186 LLRDLLEFASTLD
+186 LLKDLLELASTLD
-199 ENDISSQRNISEA
+199 EKDISSSKKISEA
-212 IWGYKIGYSMDL
+212 VDDFEIAETMDL
-224 QPRDVIALYNLL
+224 HPRDVIALYNLL
-236 NNNLPLI
+236 NNDLPLI

-249 SDILKLIDIKKQYGL
+249 SDILKLIDIKKLYGL
-264 NLILMSAQEAELVKD
+264 NLILMSAQEAELVKEE
-279 DIAENNIPVIINPFD
+279 IAVNNISVIVNPFD

-309 ASSLEEAGIKVM
+309 AASLEKAGIKVM

-362 SIPDRGII
+362 NIPDRGSLE
-370 KKGMK
+370 KGMK
-375 ADIVIWDDDPLEP
+375 ADIVIWEADPLEP
-388 STFPHKVFIN
+388 STFPAKVFIN

-409 RLTERYINKDSL
+409 RLTKRYIDKRDL

>member
-1 MNKTILLITL
+1 MNKIICSFALSLISMSAL
-11 VFIVSCSNSTDDVDV
+11 S
-26 QTIVIKGGEI
+26 QTTVIKDGEI
-36 HTGMNEESFVGDILI
+36 YTGLNQQPFVGDILI
-51 EGDTILEVSRN
+51 EGDYIVEISSS
-62 SLKGDIVVDAS
+62 SLNGDIVIDAKG
-73 NKIITPGVIAPDTQ
+73 KIITPGVIAPDTQ

-98 TRDGG
+98 TRDGD

-113 YDAINPNST
+113 YEAINPNST

-150 SFLLLDSSLK
+150 SFLLLDSSLR

-165 DVALTGEIGALSS
+165 DVALTGEIGALTS

-186 LLRDLLEFASTLD
+186 LLRDLLDFASTLD
-199 ENDISSQRNISEA
+199 EKDISSPKKISEVIEDFEIA
-212 IWGYKIGYSMDL
+212 ELMDL
-224 QPRDVIALYNLL
+224 HPRDVIALYNLL
-236 NNNLPLI
+236 NNDLPLI

-249 SDILKLIDIKKQYGL
+249 SDILKLVDIKKLYGL

-279 DIAENNIPVIINPFD
+279 EIAENNIPVIVNPFD

-309 ASSLEEAGIKVM
+309 AASLEEAGIKVM

-344 MSYTGAIM
+344 MSYVGAIM
-352 ALTSNVAKSF
+352 ALTSNVAYSF
-362 SIPDRGII
+362 NIPERGILQ
-370 KKGMK
+370 KGMK
-375 ADIVIWDDDPLEP
+375 ADIVIWEDDPLEP
-388 STFPHKVFIN
+388 STYPYKVFIN

-409 RLTERYINKDSL
+409 RLTERYIDKSDL

>member
-1 MNKTILLITL
+1 MNKVIFFFALSLISIHTY
-11 VFIVSCSNSTDDVDV
+11 S
-26 QTIVIKGGEI
+26 QTTVIRGGEI
-36 HTGMNEESFVGDILI
+36 HTGLNEEPFIGDILI

-62 SLKGDIVVDAS
+62 ALKGDLIIDATNS
-73 NKIITPGVIAPDTQ
+73 IITPGVIAPDTQ
-87 IGILEIGAISE
+87 IGILEIGALSE
-98 TRDGG
+98 TRDGD
-103 SDIYSMGFSV
+103 SNMYSMGFSV

-150 SFLLLDSSLK
+150 SYFLLDGSLR

-165 DVALTGEIGALSS
+165 DIALTGEIGAISS

-186 LLRDLLEFASTLD
+186 LLKDLLEFASNLS
-199 ENDISSQRNISEA
+199 EKDISSSMKISEA
-212 IWGYKIGYSMDL
+212 MESFEVAELMEL

-236 NNNLPLI
+236 NKKLPLI
-243 IKTNRA
+243 INVNRA
-249 SDILKLIDIKKQYGL
+249 SDILKLIDIKKLYGL
-264 NLILMSAQEAELVKD
+264 NLILMSAQEAELVKNE
-279 DIAENNIPVIINPFD
+279 IAKNSIPVIINPFD
-294 NIPDSFDELASNIRI
+294 NIPDSFDELASSIRI
-309 ASSLEEAGIKVM
+309 AASLEEAGIKVM

-362 SIPDRGII
+362 NIPDRGILQ
-370 KKGMK
+370 KGMK
-375 ADIVIWDDDPLEP
+375 ADIVIWEDDPLEP
-388 STFPHKVFIN
+388 STFPEKVFIN

-409 RLTERYINKDSL
+409 RLTKRYTDKRDL

>member
-1 MNKTILLITL
+1 MIRIIYCFALC
-11 VFIVSCSNSTDDVDV
+11 FISISAFS
-26 QTIVIKGGEI
+26 QTTVIKGGEI
-36 HTGMNEESFVGDILI
+36 HTGLNEEPFVGDILI
-51 EGDTILEVSRN
+51 QGDTILEVSTK
-62 SLKGDIVVDAS
+62 SLKGDVVVDAT

-98 TRDGG
+98 TRDGD

-150 SFLLLDSSLK
+150 SYLLLDGSLR
-160 VNGIP
+160 VNGMP
-165 DVALTGEIGALSS
+165 DVALTGEIGAISS

-186 LLRDLLEFASTLD
+186 LLKDLLEFASTLD
-199 ENDISSQRNISEA
+199 EKDMSSPKKISEA
-212 IWGYKIGYSMDL
+212 IEDFEIAELMDL
-224 QPRDVIALYNLL
+224 HPRDVIALYNLL

-249 SDILKLIDIKKQYGL
+249 SDILKLIDIKKLYGL
-264 NLILMSAQEAELVKD
+264 NLILMSAQEAELVKNE
-279 DIAENNIPVIINPFD
+279 IAENNIPVIINPFD

-309 ASSLEEAGIKVM
+309 SASLEEVGIKVM

-336 AGNAVANG
+336 AGNAVSNG

-362 SIPDRGII
+362 NITDRGIL

-375 ADIVIWDDDPLEP
+375 ADIVVWEDDPLEP
-388 STFPHKVFIN
+388 STFPMKVFID

-409 RLTERYINKDSL
+409 RLTERYVDKRDL

>member
-1 MNKTILLITL
+1 MNKVIFFFALSLISIHTY
-11 VFIVSCSNSTDDVDV
+11 S
-26 QTIVIKGGEI
+26 QTTVIRGGEI
-36 HTGMNEESFVGDILI
+36 HTGLNEEPFVGDILI

-62 SLKGDIVVDAS
+62 ALKGDLIIDAANS
-73 NKIITPGVIAPDTQ
+73 IITPGVIAPDTQ
-87 IGILEIGAISE
+87 IGILEIGALSE
-98 TRDGG
+98 TRDGD
-103 SDIYSMGFSV
+103 SNMYSMGFSV

-150 SFLLLDSSLK
+150 SYFLLDGSLR

-165 DVALTGEIGALSS
+165 DIALTGEIGAISS

-186 LLRDLLEFASTLD
+186 LLKDLLEFASNLS
-199 ENDISSQRNISEA
+199 EKGISSSMKISEA
-212 IWGYKIGYSMDL
+212 MESFEVAELMEL

-236 NNNLPLI
+236 NKKLPLI
-243 IKTNRA
+243 INVNRA
-249 SDILKLIDIKKQYGL
+249 SDILKLIDIKKLYGL
-264 NLILMSAQEAELVKD
+264 NLILMSAQEAELVKNE
-279 DIAENNIPVIINPFD
+279 IAKNSIPVIINPFD
-294 NIPDSFDELASNIRI
+294 NIPDSFDELASSIRI
-309 ASSLEEAGIKVM
+309 AASLEEAGIKVM

-362 SIPDRGII
+362 NIPDRGILQ
-370 KKGMK
+370 KGMK
-375 ADIVIWDDDPLEP
+375 ADIVIWEDDPLEP
-388 STFPHKVFIN
+388 STFPEKVFIN

-409 RLTERYINKDSL
+409 RLTKRYTDKRDL

>member
-1 MNKTILLITL
+1 MIKIIYCLALSFISISAFSQTL
-11 VFIVSCSNSTDDVDV
+11 
-26 QTIVIKGGEI
+26 VIKGGEI
-36 HTGMNEESFVGDILI
+36 YTGLNQESFIGDILI
-51 EGDTILEVSRN
+51 EGDTILEVSTKP
-62 SLKGDIVVDAS
+62 LKGDVVVDAS

-98 TRDGG
+98 TRDGD

-113 YDAINPNST
+113 FDAINPNST

-150 SFLLLDSSLK
+150 SFLLLDGSLR
-160 VNGIP
+160 VNGMP

-186 LLRDLLEFASTLD
+186 LLRDLLDFASILD
-199 ENDISSQRNISEA
+199 EKDMASSKKISEA
-212 IWGYKIGYSMDL
+212 IEDFEIAELMDL

-249 SDILKLIDIKKQYGL
+249 SDILKLIDIKKLYRL
-264 NLILMSAQEAELVKD
+264 NLVLMSAQEATLVAD
-279 DIAENNIPVIINPFD
+279 EIAENNIPVIINPFD

-309 ASSLEEAGIKVM
+309 ASSLEKAGIKVM

-352 ALTSNVAKSF
+352 ALTSNVAESF
-362 SIPDRGII
+362 NIPERGRLQQ
-370 KKGMK
+370 GMK
-375 ADIVIWDDDPLEP
+375 ADLVIWEGDPLEP
-388 STFPHKVFIN
+388 STFPSKVYIN

-404 TTRSS
+404 STRSS
-409 RLTERYINKDSL
+409 RLTERYVDKRDL

>member
-1 MNKTILLITL
+1 MNKIIYCFALSLI
-11 VFIVSCSNSTDDVDV
+11 STSIFS
-26 QTIVIKGGEI
+26 QTTVIKGGEI
-36 HTGMNEESFVGDILI
+36 HTGLNQESFVGDILI
-51 EGDTILEVSRN
+51 EGDTILEVSTN
-62 SLKGDIVVDAS
+62 PLKGDIVVDAT

-98 TRDGG
+98 TRDGD
-103 SDIYSMGFSV
+103 SEMYSMGFSV

-150 SFLLLDSSLK
+150 SFLLLDGNLR
-160 VNGIP
+160 VNGMA
-165 DVALTGEIGALSS
+165 DVALTGEIGAVSS

-186 LLRDLLEFASTLD
+186 LLRDLLEFASVLD
-199 ENDISSQRNISEA
+199 EKDMASPKKISEA
-212 IWGYKIGYSMDL
+212 IEDFEIAELMDL

-249 SDILKLIDIKKQYGL
+249 SDILKLIDIKNLYEL
-264 NLILMSAQEAELVKD
+264 NLILMSAQEAELVKG
-279 DIAENNIPVIINPFD
+279 DIAKNNIPVIVNPFD

-309 ASSLEEAGIKVM
+309 AASLEEAGIKVM

-362 SIPDRGII
+362 NIPDRGLLQN
-370 KKGMK
+370 GMK
-375 ADIVIWDDDPLEP
+375 ADIVIWEDDPLEP
-388 STFPHKVFIN
+388 STFPVKVFIN

-409 RLTERYINKDSL
+409 RLTERYVDKRDL

>member
-1 MNKTILLITL
+1 MNKVIFFFVLNLIS
-11 VFIVSCSNSTDDVDV
+11 IHAYS
-26 QTIVIKGGEI
+26 QTTVISGGEI
-36 HTGMNEESFVGDILI
+36 HTGLNEEPFVGDILI

-62 SLKGDIVVDAS
+62 ALKGDLIIDATNS
-73 NKIITPGVIAPDTQ
+73 IITPGVIAPDTQ
-87 IGILEIGAISE
+87 IGILEIGALSE
-98 TRDGG
+98 TRDGD
-103 SDIYSMGFSV
+103 SNMYSMGFSV

-150 SFLLLDSSLK
+150 SYFLLDGSLR

-165 DVALTGEIGALSS
+165 DIALTGEIGAISS

-186 LLRDLLEFASTLD
+186 LLKDLLEFASNLS
-199 ENDISSQRNISEA
+199 EKDISSSMKISEA
-212 IWGYKIGYSMDL
+212 MESFEVAELMEL

-236 NNNLPLI
+236 NKKLPLI
-243 IKTNRA
+243 INVNRA
-249 SDILKLIDIKKQYGL
+249 SDILKLIDIKKLYGL
-264 NLILMSAQEAELVKD
+264 NLILMSAQEAELVKNE
-279 DIAENNIPVIINPFD
+279 IAKNSIPVIINPFD
-294 NIPDSFDELASNIRI
+294 NIPDSFDELASSIRI
-309 ASSLEEAGIKVM
+309 AASLEEAGIKVM

-362 SIPDRGII
+362 NIPDRGILQ
-370 KKGMK
+370 KGMK
-375 ADIVIWDDDPLEP
+375 ADIVIWEDDPLEP
-388 STFPHKVFIN
+388 STFPEKVFIN

-409 RLTERYINKDSL
+409 RLTKRYTDKRDL

>member
-1 MNKTILLITL
+1 MNKIIYCFALS
-11 VFIVSCSNSTDDVDV
+11 FISTSIFS
-26 QTIVIKGGEI
+26 QTTVIKGGEI
-36 HTGMNEESFVGDILI
+36 HTGLNQESFVGDILI
-51 EGDTILEVSRN
+51 EGDTILEVSTN
-62 SLKGDIVVDAS
+62 PLKGDIVVDAT

-98 TRDGG
+98 TRDGD
-103 SDIYSMGFSV
+103 SEMYSMGFSV

-150 SFLLLDSSLK
+150 SFLLLDGSLR
-160 VNGIP
+160 VNGMA
-165 DVALTGEIGALSS
+165 DVALTGEIGAVSS

-186 LLRDLLEFASTLD
+186 LLRDLLEFASVLD
-199 ENDISSQRNISEA
+199 EKDMASPKKISEA
-212 IWGYKIGYSMDL
+212 IEDFEIAELMDL

-249 SDILKLIDIKKQYGL
+249 SDILKLIDIKKLYGL
-264 NLILMSAQEAELVKD
+264 NLVLMSAQEATLVAD
-279 DIAENNIPVIINPFD
+279 EIAANNIPVIVNPFD

-309 ASSLEEAGIKVM
+309 AASLEEAGIKVM

-362 SIPDRGII
+362 NIPDRGLLQN
-370 KKGMK
+370 GMK
-375 ADIVIWDDDPLEP
+375 ADIVIWEDDPLEP
-388 STFPHKVFIN
+388 STFPVKVFIN

-409 RLTERYINKDSL
+409 RLTERYVDKRDL

>member
-1 MNKTILLITL
+1 MIKIIYCLA
-11 VFIVSCSNSTDDVDV
+11 VSFISISAFS

-36 HTGMNEESFVGDILI
+36 YTGLNQESFIGDILI
-51 EGDTILEVSRN
+51 EGNTILEVSTK
-62 SLKGDIVVDAS
+62 SLKGDVVVDAS

-98 TRDGG
+98 TRDGD
-103 SDIYSMGFSV
+103 SNIYSMGFSV

-150 SFLLLDSSLK
+150 SFLLLDGSLR
-160 VNGIP
+160 VNGMP

-186 LLRDLLEFASTLD
+186 LLRDLLEFASILD
-199 ENDISSQRNISEA
+199 EKDMASSKKISEA
-212 IWGYKIGYSMDL
+212 IEDFEIAELMDL

-249 SDILKLIDIKKQYGL
+249 SDILKLIDIKKLYGL
-264 NLILMSAQEAELVKD
+264 NLVLMSAQEATLVANE
-279 DIAENNIPVIINPFD
+279 IAENNIPVIINPFD

-309 ASSLEEAGIKVM
+309 ASSLEKAGIKVM

-344 MSYTGAIM
+344 MSYIGAIM
-352 ALTSNVAKSF
+352 ALTSNVAESF
-362 SIPDRGII
+362 NIPERGRLQQ
-370 KKGMK
+370 GMK
-375 ADIVIWDDDPLEP
+375 ADLVIWEGDPLEP
-388 STFPHKVFIN
+388 STFPSKVFIN

-404 TTRSS
+404 STRSS
-409 RLTERYINKDSL
+409 RLTERYIDKRDL

>member
-1 MNKTILLITL
+1 MIRLIYCFALSFISISAFSQTIL
-11 VFIVSCSNSTDDVDV
+11 
-26 QTIVIKGGEI
+26 IKGGEI
-36 HTGMNEESFVGDILI
+36 HTGLNEEPFVGDILI
-51 EGDTILEVSRN
+51 EGDTILEVSKIA
-62 SLKGDIVVDAS
+62 LEGDVIVDAA

-98 TRDGG
+98 TRDGD
-103 SDIYSMGFSV
+103 SNMYSMGFSV

-127 RSNGVTSAITLPD
+127 RSNGVTSAVTLPD

-150 SFLLLDSSLK
+150 SYFLLDGSLR
-160 VNGIP
+160 VNGIA
-165 DVALTGEIGALSS
+165 DIALTGEIGAVSS

-186 LLRDLLEFASTLD
+186 LLKDLLEFASTLG
-199 ENDISSQRNISEA
+199 EKDISSSMKISEA
-212 IWGYKIGYSMDL
+212 MEGFEVADSMEL
-224 QPRDVIALYNLL
+224 QPRDAIALYSLL

-243 IKTNRA
+243 IKVNRA
-249 SDILKLIDIKKQYGL
+249 SDILKLIDIKKLYGL

-279 DIAENNIPVIINPFD
+279 EIAENNISVVINPFD

-309 ASSLEEAGIKVM
+309 AASLEEVGIKVM

-362 SIPDRGII
+362 NIADRGILQ
-370 KKGMK
+370 KGMK
-375 ADIVIWDDDPLEP
+375 ADLVIWEDDPLEP
-388 STFPHKVFIN
+388 STFPEKVFIN

-409 RLTERYINKDSL
+409 RLTERYVDKRDL

>member
-1 MNKTILLITL
+1 MIKIIYCLALSFISISAFSQTL
-11 VFIVSCSNSTDDVDV
+11 
-26 QTIVIKGGEI
+26 VIKGGEI
-36 HTGMNEESFVGDILI
+36 YTGLNQESFIGDILI
-51 EGDTILEVSRN
+51 EGDTILEVSTKP
-62 SLKGDIVVDAS
+62 LKGDVVVDAS

-98 TRDGG
+98 TRDGD

-113 YDAINPNST
+113 FDAINPNST

-150 SFLLLDSSLK
+150 SFLLLDGSLR
-160 VNGIP
+160 VNGMA

-186 LLRDLLEFASTLD
+186 LLRDLLEFASILD
-199 ENDISSQRNISEA
+199 EKDMASSKKISEA
-212 IWGYKIGYSMDL
+212 IEDFEIAELMDL

-249 SDILKLIDIKKQYGL
+249 SDILKLIDIKKLYGL
-264 NLILMSAQEAELVKD
+264 NLVLMSAQEATLVANE
-279 DIAENNIPVIINPFD
+279 IAENNIPVIINPFD

-309 ASSLEEAGIKVM
+309 AASLEKAGIKVM

-352 ALTSNVAKSF
+352 ALTSNVAESF
-362 SIPDRGII
+362 NIPERGRLQQ
-370 KKGMK
+370 GMK
-375 ADIVIWDDDPLEP
+375 ADLVIWEGDPLEP
-388 STFPHKVFIN
+388 STFPSKVYIN

-404 TTRSS
+404 STRSS
-409 RLTERYINKDSL
+409 RLTERYIDKRDL